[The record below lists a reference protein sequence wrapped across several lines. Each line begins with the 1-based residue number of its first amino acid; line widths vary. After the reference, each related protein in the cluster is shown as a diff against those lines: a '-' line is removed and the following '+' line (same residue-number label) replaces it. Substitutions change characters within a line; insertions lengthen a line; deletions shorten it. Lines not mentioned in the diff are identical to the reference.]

1 MIRKSKK
8 NLREKKK
15 SQRKKKVSEKNEQRD
30 ESAIKTKLMPEQQA
44 IC

>member
-8 NLREKKK
+8 NLRE
-15 SQRKKKVSEKNEQRD
+15 KKVSEKNEQRD
-30 ESAIKTKLMPEQQA
+30 ESAIKTKLMPEQQP